1 MDFDKGKFNK
11 FVAGIIII
19 GIACIGIVW
28 YTNPELIT
36 TWLKKE
42 SLDGSVQWSASP
54 EPKVVVKNNSD
65 IEWTNVKVTLNKN
78 SVSQRYEYS
87 TPSIKKHP
95 QGFHI
100 PAKLFK
106 KSNGEIYDVN
116 AGEPHMITVDV
127 ILPEEKE
134 GRLEIQLG
142 GKKI

>member
-11 FVAGIIII
+11 FTVGIVVIAIASI
-19 GIACIGIVW
+19 GLVW

-36 TWLKKE
+36 FWLKKE
-42 SLDGSVQWSASP
+42 SLDGQVQWSTSP
-54 EPKVVVKNNSD
+54 EPKVIVRNNSD
-65 IEWTNVKVTLNKN
+65 IEWKDVKVILNKN

-87 TPSIKKHP
+87 TGSIKKHP
-95 QGFHI
+95 QGFQI

-106 KSNGEIYDVN
+106 KTNGEIYDVN
-116 AGEPHMITVDV
+116 AGEPHMITVEV
-127 ILPEEKE
+127 TLPEEKT